1 MTKMIADMLQSMDIM
16 EQSRKNKPHHWDVS
30 IDAYVELRKN
40 AGRYGINPDATG
52 HVRVLFG
59 LPVVTQPSWSFG
71 WQLVS
76 ANEAHRSNR
85 L

>member
-1 MTKMIADMLQSMDIM
+1 MIAQMLDSMNIM
-16 EQSRKNKPHHWDVS
+16 VESRKHKPHHWDVS
-30 IDAYVELRKN
+30 FDAYLELRKN
-40 AGRYGINPDATG
+40 SGRYGINPDPTG

-59 LPVVTQPSWSFG
+59 LPVVTQPSWTFG

-76 ANEAHRSNR
+76 ANEAHQSNR